1 MPRLSSTLKK
11 PKTKGNPMSKNFN
24 ITITEVLKTTVEVV
38 DAENLEEAIQT
49 VKDQY
54 RDQEIILTAD
64 DFTGQVTFEEEK
76 QTEKE
81 NTMLTLTFENN
92 DALTIPE
99 SAIAD
104 FRAFGITNTLRF
116 KHGRWFPDSIAKAVS
131 MNLYVDQLKQLKTVV
146 NETAPASNKTA
157 LDNLLDGNY
166 QISSFAHDK
175 DQPIYV
181 TWQTSD
187 DDETVNKNQL
197 ITKEKTPNGNILR
210 IVIAND

>member
-1 MPRLSSTLKK
+1 M
-11 PKTKGNPMSKNFN
+11 KTFN
-24 ITITEVLKTTVEVV
+24 ITITEVLKTTVETQ
-38 DAENLEEAIQT
+38 AETLEEAIQT

-81 NTMLTLTFENN
+81 KPMLTLTFKNN
-92 DALTIPE
+92 DVLTIPE
-99 SAIAD
+99 TAIEN
-104 FRAFGITNTLRF
+104 FRALGITSALRF
-116 KHGRWFPDSIAKAVS
+116 KHGHWVPNSIAKAVS
-131 MNLYVDQLKQLKTVV
+131 MNLYVDQLKQLKTMV
-146 NETAPASNKTA
+146 NSAAPTSNKTA

-187 DDETVNKNQL
+187 DDETVNKNQT
-197 ITKEKTPNGNILR
+197 ITKEKTPNGEVLQIT
-210 IVIAND
+210 IVNENA

>member
-1 MPRLSSTLKK
+1 M
-11 PKTKGNPMSKNFN
+11 KTYN
-24 ITITEVLKTTVEVV
+24 ISITEVLKTTVETQ
-38 DAENLEEAIQT
+38 AETLEEAIRT

-81 NTMLTLTFENN
+81 NTMLTLTFKNN
-92 DALTIPE
+92 DVLTIPE

-104 FRAFGITNTLRF
+104 FRALGITSALRF
-116 KHGRWFPDSIAKAVS
+116 KQGHWVPDSIAKAVS
-131 MNLYVDQLKQLKTVV
+131 MNLYVDRLKQLKTVV

-166 QISSFAHDK
+166 QITSFAHDK

-187 DDETVNKNQL
+187 DDENINKNQS
-197 ITKEKTPNGNILR
+197 ITKGKTPNGEVLR
-210 IVIAND
+210 ITIVNENV

>member
-1 MPRLSSTLKK
+1 M
-11 PKTKGNPMSKNFN
+11 KTYN
-24 ITITEVLKTTVEVV
+24 ISITEVLKTTVETQ
-38 DAENLEEAIQT
+38 AKTLEEAIQN
-49 VKDQY
+49 VEDRY
-54 RDQEIILTAD
+54 RDQEITLTTD

-81 NTMLTLTFENN
+81 NTMLTLTFKNN
-92 DALTIPE
+92 DVLTIPE

-104 FRAFGITNTLRF
+104 FRALGITSALRF
-116 KHGRWFPDSIAKAVS
+116 KQGHWVPDSIAKAVS

-166 QISSFAHDK
+166 QITSFAHDK

-181 TWQTSD
+181 TWQTTD
-187 DDETVNKNQL
+187 NDENINKNQS
-197 ITKEKTPNGNILR
+197 KWRSSPNYNCE
-210 IVIAND
+210 

>member
-1 MPRLSSTLKK
+1 M
-11 PKTKGNPMSKNFN
+11 KTYDIS
-24 ITITEVLKTTVEVV
+24 ITEVLKTTVETQ
-38 DAENLEEAIQT
+38 AETLEEAIQT

-81 NTMLTLTFENN
+81 NTMLTLTFKNN
-92 DALTIPE
+92 DVLTIPE

-104 FRAFGITNTLRF
+104 FRALGITSALRF
-116 KHGRWFPDSIAKAVS
+116 KHGHWVPDSIAKAVS
-131 MNLYVDQLKQLKTVV
+131 MNLYVDQLKELKTMV
-146 NETAPASNKTA
+146 NSAAPTSNKTA

-166 QISSFAHDK
+166 QITSFAHDK

-187 DDETVNKNQL
+187 DDETVNKNQT
-197 ITKEKTPNGNILR
+197 ITKGKTPNGEVLR
-210 IVIAND
+210 ITIVNENA

>member
-1 MPRLSSTLKK
+1 M
-11 PKTKGNPMSKNFN
+11 KTFS
-24 ITITEVLKTTVEVV
+24 ISITEVLKTTVETQ
-38 DAENLEEAIQT
+38 AETLEEAIRT

-81 NTMLTLTFENN
+81 NTMLTLTFKNN
-92 DALTIPE
+92 DVLTIPE

-104 FRAFGITNTLRF
+104 FRALGITSALRF
-116 KHGRWFPDSIAKAVS
+116 KQGHWVPDSIAKAVS
-131 MNLYVDQLKQLKTVV
+131 MNLYVDQLKQLKTMV

-166 QISSFAHDK
+166 QISSFQHDN

-187 DDETVNKNQL
+187 DDETVNKNQS
-197 ITKEKTPNGNILR
+197 ITQGKTPNGEVLQIT
-210 IVIAND
+210 IVNENA

>member
-1 MPRLSSTLKK
+1 M
-11 PKTKGNPMSKNFN
+11 KTFN
-24 ITITEVLKTTVEVV
+24 ITITEVLKTTVETQ
-38 DAENLEEAIQT
+38 AETLEEAIQT

-81 NTMLTLTFENN
+81 KPMLTLTFKNN
-92 DALTIPE
+92 DVLTIPE
-99 SAIAD
+99 TAIEN
-104 FRAFGITNTLRF
+104 FRALGITSALRF
-116 KHGRWFPDSIAKAVS
+116 KHGHWVPNSTAKAVS
-131 MNLYVDQLKQLKTVV
+131 MNLYVDQLKQLKTMV
-146 NETAPASNKTA
+146 NSAAPTSNKTA

-187 DDETVNKNQL
+187 DDETVNKNQT
-197 ITKEKTPNGNILR
+197 ITKEKTPNGEVLQIT
-210 IVIAND
+210 IVNENA